1 MDADKDHRV
10 KVVIVG
16 AGAVGS
22 TFAYTL
28 MNSGLAQE
36 IVLIDKDRA
45 RAEGEAMDLNHG
57 LFFAPPVA
65 ISAGD
70 YEDCAGAA
78 AVVVTAG
85 AAQRTDQ
92 TRLDLIAGNGAV
104 CRSIM
109 DRVLEHTRS
118 AVIIMVTNPVDVLT
132 YDALRHSGLPWQQVI
147 GSGTVLD
154 SARFRYLLSEHCEVD
169 VRNVHA
175 YILGEHGDSEVAA
188 WSMAHLAGLGIEQF
202 CALCGRCDHERH
214 RAAIA
219 ERVRRS
225 AYHLIESKG
234 FTNYGIAQ
242 ALRRIVGAVVRDE
255 RSILTVSSLIS
266 DYYDISDVCLSIPCM
281 VGRGGVVRQV
291 QPALADDEI
300 EGLKN
305 SAAQLKQVQDSVA
318 P

>member
-78 AVVVTAG
+78 AVVITAG

-92 TRLDLIAGNGAV
+92 TRLDLIARNGAV

-202 CALCGRCDHERH
+202 CALCGRCDHKRH

-225 AYHLIESKG
+225 AYHLVESKG

-242 ALRRIVGAVVRDE
+242 VLRRIVGAVVRDE
-255 RSILTVSSLIS
+255 RSVLTVSSLIS
-266 DYYDISDVCLSIPCM
+266 DYYDISDVCLSIPCI
-281 VGRGGVVRQV
+281 VGREGVLRQI

>member
-1 MDADKDHRV
+1 
-10 KVVIVG
+10 
-16 AGAVGS
+16 
-22 TFAYTL
+22 
-28 MNSGLAQE
+28 
-36 IVLIDKDRA
+36 
-45 RAEGEAMDLNHG
+45 
-57 LFFAPPVA
+57 
-65 ISAGD
+65 AGD

-78 AVVVTAG
+78 AVVITAG

-242 ALRRIVGAVVRDE
+242 ALRRIVGAIVRDE
-255 RSILTVSSLIS
+255 RSVLTVSSLIS
-266 DYYDISDVCLSIPCM
+266 DYYDISGVCLSIPCI
-281 VGRGGVVRQV
+281 VGREGVVRQV